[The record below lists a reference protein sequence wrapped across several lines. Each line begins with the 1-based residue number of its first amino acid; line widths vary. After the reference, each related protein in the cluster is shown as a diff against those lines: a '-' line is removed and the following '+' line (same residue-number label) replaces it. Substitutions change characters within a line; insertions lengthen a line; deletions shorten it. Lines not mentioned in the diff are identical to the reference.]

1 MAEPDLLVNFDLTP
15 ANNAFAA
22 SSINGIRG
30 GRWKDRFRAKK
41 RLQNKHGQPNRVKL
55 RERSKDA
62 GAHSRD
68 DTNHDWSRAEIQSG
82 PGHQMRAGRT
92 SQNGPRSNHEH
103 PVISSIFSSNPL
115 PLAKPEHADTRSTAP
130 ITPTNAPLEDG
141 SAFSTMGLA
150 PTLASHLVNN
160 MDIKTPT
167 SIQQSAVPQLI
178 SSNSDAFIQAETGS
192 GKTLTYLLPIV
203 HRIFAATLSGNKLH
217 RDSGCFAIILAPT
230 RELGRQ
236 IHTVLMQLLSH
247 PALHWLVPILIL
259 GGEKKK
265 SEKARIRKG
274 GNILVATPGRLADH
288 LVNTTSLDVGFVK
301 WLVLDEGD
309 RLMEL
314 GFEETLQQILT
325 ALNDRAQAQL
335 TNKSSAAQ
343 LGLPARRITIL
354 CSATMRPSVQ
364 KLGDMSLSDALYLK
378 GNQQLE
384 TGQNDSSKGFQA
396 PAQLKQAYIVSPAK
410 LRLVSLASILRR
422 AFIRRKEQMKVI
434 VFFSCADSVDFH
446 YETFGGP
453 ANQGGDQEG
462 KDSSPSEDRDGKADK
477 EEDDE
482 ESGKDKTIAE
492 KNQKRPSV
500 AARSKAP
507 SIDDAVA
514 LFKLHG
520 SLPQHIRT
528 ATLNEFFHEKDG
540 AVLFCTDVASRG
552 LDLPNVDLVVQ
563 YDPPYSK
570 EDYIHRIGRTARAGR
585 DGRALLFLLPGC
597 EEGYP
602 EQALKEQNLARRLAD
617 DVLKKGFGSTPMP
630 KALKSKIADYAWKK
644 DFIPKSSGERWEQE
658 AIEFHLDVERRV
670 LASTEFSNLAKKAFQ
685 SHIRAYATHVAAERG
700 IFDIKQ
706 LHLGHIAK
714 SFGLRERPGDIKV
727 PARSKVGTGVVA
739 PVDSNRGTNKRKL
752 DTYNT
757 NGEGDAQQTQDEEEL
772 RKAAQMMRKKMREH
786 MDVVSEFNIG

>member
-1 MAEPDLLVNFDLTP
+1 MAEPDILVNFDLAP
-15 ANNAFAA
+15 AGNAFGAS

-41 RLQNKHGQPNRVKL
+41 RLQHKRGRADFIGPDGNQKSTNTQSRFHSKTDTPAGPDHDRSSIN
-55 RERSKDA
+55 RSKA
-62 GAHSRD
+62 GNDHGGA
-68 DTNHDWSRAEIQSG
+68 
-82 PGHQMRAGRT
+82 
-92 SQNGPRSNHEH
+92 PRSNHDQ

-115 PLAKPEHADTRSTAP
+115 PVAKAEKTEAASTVPAV
-130 ITPTNAPLEDG
+130 PTNAPLQDG

-160 MDIKTPT
+160 MNLSAPT
-167 SIQQSAVPQLI
+167 SIQQVAVPQLI
-178 SSNSDAFIQAETGS
+178 SSESDAFIQAETGS
-192 GKTLTYLLPIV
+192 GKTLTYLLPLV
-203 HRIFAATLSGNKLH
+203 HRIFTATLNGDKLH

-236 IHTVLMQLLSH
+236 IYTVLMQLLSH
-247 PALHWLVPILIL
+247 PSLHWLVPILIL

-288 LVNTTSLDVGFVK
+288 LSNTTSLDVGFVK

-325 ALNDRAQAQL
+325 ALNERAQQGSGKRSLA
-335 TNKSSAAQ
+335 N
-343 LGLPARRITIL
+343 LGLPDRRITIL
-354 CSATMRPSVQ
+354 CSATMKASVQ
-364 KLGDMSLSDALYLK
+364 KLGDMSLKDALYLK
-378 GNQQLE
+378 SNQKSN
-384 TGQNDSSKGFQA
+384 TADDGPKSFQA

-410 LRLVSLASILRR
+410 LRLVTLTSILRR
-422 AFIRRKEQMKVI
+422 AFIRKKEHMKVI

-446 YETFGGP
+446 YETFSKIDDKG
-453 ANQGGDQEG
+453 QHDMES
-462 KDSSPSEDRDGKADK
+462 DTSS
-477 EEDDE
+477 DE
-482 ESGKDKTIAE
+482 EQEVEAE
-492 KNQKRPSV
+492 VVEDGEGSKKKPKRPSL
-500 AARSKAP
+500 AAKSKAP
-507 SIDDAVA
+507 LIDSAVS

-520 SLPQHIRT
+520 SLAQHVRT
-528 ATLNEFFHEKDG
+528 TTLNDFFHEKDG

-563 YDPPYSK
+563 YDPPYSQ

-602 EQALKEQNLARRLAD
+602 SQVLGEQHLTRRLAD
-617 DVLKKGFGSTPMP
+617 EVLKKGFGNAPLPGTAKPVDPS
-630 KALKSKIADYAWKK
+630 WKK
-644 DFIPKSSGERWEQE
+644 DFMPKTSGAKWEQE

-670 LASTEFSNLAKKAFQ
+670 LASGDFSNLAKRAFQ
-685 SHIRAYATHVAAERG
+685 SHIRAYATHVAGERE

-714 SFGLRERPGDIKV
+714 SFGLRERPTDIKV
-727 PARSKVGTGVVA
+727 PARGKSGTISGGSE
-739 PVDSNRGTNKRKL
+739 DRNKTSNKRKI
-752 DTYNT
+752 DSIGV
-757 NGEGDAQQTQDEEEL
+757 NGDDVQEGQDDEEL
-772 RKAAQMMRKKMREH
+772 RKAAQMMRKKMKEH
-786 MDVVSEFNIG
+786 MNIASEFNIG

>member
-1 MAEPDLLVNFDLTP
+1 MAEPDILVNFDLAP
-15 ANNAFAA
+15 AGNAFGAS

-41 RLQNKHGQPNRVKL
+41 RLQNKRGKSSFIDADGNQKSTNSRSHSNAKSDAPAASDHDSVLVN
-55 RERSKDA
+55 RSKA
-62 GAHSRD
+62 GNEHG
-68 DTNHDWSRAEIQSG
+68 G
-82 PGHQMRAGRT
+82 P
-92 SQNGPRSNHEH
+92 PRSNYDQ
-103 PVISSIFSSNPL
+103 PIISSIFSSNPA
-115 PLAKPEHADTRSTAP
+115 PVTKADKTENANAAP
-130 ITPTNAPLEDG
+130 AAPTNAPLKDG

-160 MDIKTPT
+160 MNISAPT
-167 SIQQSAVPQLI
+167 SIQQVAVPQLI
-178 SSNSDAFIQAETGS
+178 SSDSDAFIQAETGS
-192 GKTLTYLLPIV
+192 GKTLTYLLPLV
-203 HRIFAATLSGNKLH
+203 HRIYTATTNGDKLH

-236 IHTVLMQLLSH
+236 IYTVLMQLLSH
-247 PALHWLVPILIL
+247 PSLHWLVPILIL

-288 LVNTTSLDVGFVK
+288 LSNTTSLDVGFVK

-325 ALNDRAQAQL
+325 ALNERAQ
-335 TNKSSAAQ
+335 KGSSKGSLAN
-343 LGLPARRITIL
+343 LGLPDRRITVL
-354 CSATMRPSVQ
+354 CSATMKASVQ
-364 KLGDMSLSDALYLK
+364 KLGDMSLKDALYLK
-378 GNQQLE
+378 SNQKSD
-384 TGQNDSSKGFQA
+384 TADDGPKSFQA
-396 PAQLKQAYIVSPAK
+396 PAQLKQAYIVAPAK
-410 LRLVSLASILRR
+410 LRLVTLASILRR
-422 AFIRRKEQMKVI
+422 AFVRKKEHMKVI

-446 YETFGGP
+446 YETFSKVEEKE
-453 ANQGGDQEG
+453 QSDTSS
-462 KDSSPSEDRDGKADK
+462 DSSSEDEEAETEVEK
-477 EEDDE
+477 EEE
-482 ESGKDKTIAE
+482 NKK
-492 KNQKRPSV
+492 KPKRPNL
-500 AARSKAP
+500 AAKSTAP
-507 SIDDAVA
+507 LIDPAVS

-520 SLPQHIRT
+520 SLAQHIRT
-528 ATLNEFFHEKDG
+528 TTLNDFFHEKDG

-563 YDPPYSK
+563 YDPPYSQ

-602 EQALKEQNLARRLAD
+602 SQVLGEQHLTRRLAD
-617 DVLKKGFGSTPMP
+617 EVLKKGFGNAPLP
-630 KALKSKIADYAWKK
+630 GAAKAVDPSWKK
-644 DFIPKSSGERWEQE
+644 DFMPKTSGAKWEQE

-670 LASTEFSNLAKKAFQ
+670 LASGEFSNLAKRAFQ
-685 SHIRAYATHVAAERG
+685 SHIRAYATHVAAEREV
-700 IFDIKQ
+700 FDIKQ

-727 PARSKVGTGVVA
+727 PARGKSGTVSSTSDNSRKASG
-739 PVDSNRGTNKRKL
+739 KRKL
-752 DTYNT
+752 DST
-757 NGEGDAQQTQDEEEL
+757 NINEDGAQETQDEEEL

-786 MDVVSEFNIG
+786 MNIASEFNIG